1 MEPITL
7 EFIYNENLTL
17 GENTRRLCKKASL
30 SAMEFFTQEPIS
42 DDIQYRYQVS
52 NVSILGTSDYVNQAL
67 REVMTQFRIHL
78 SEYLNSEDG
87 LEEKLY
93 QLDEA
98 SCILSEFTYA
108 NNEHSLFLLDKPDKL
123 FVVHFNENMVSQE
136 LSLHQLS
143 LNVESFHQI
152 KEHLQVRNTYFSLL
166 ERFMDLERKRLMLKA
181 QKHQLMD
188 RVSDPAKTLQLLEVW
203 IALEAN
209 GFLSHLNV
217 NKGSVKLTELRRK
230 FFELFGLSDNNY
242 KSLREQLMDRKQ
254 SDPVF
259 LIQLAEKFKTAIRK
273 KGK

>member
-42 DDIQYRYQVS
+42 DDIQHRYQVS

-78 SEYLNSEDG
+78 DEYLNSEVG

-98 SCILSEFTYA
+98 SYFLSEFTYS

-123 FVVHFNENMVSQE
+123 FVVHFNEKMVSQE
-136 LSLHQLS
+136 LSMHQLS